1 MLADSPDAI
10 LVASDIYDID
20 HASAV
25 EIKTMTSVR
34 TIEAATTVSHWR
46 MLGWTKIVPKY
57 FENSF
62 LRQSIVP
69 RYYITQLHCAL
80 IKLFLS
86 LRLAGQ

>member
-34 TIEAATTVSHWR
+34 TIEAATTVS
-46 MLGWTKIVPKY
+46 
-57 FENSF
+57 
-62 LRQSIVP
+62 
-69 RYYITQLHCAL
+69 
-80 IKLFLS
+80 LS
-86 LRLAGQ
+86 KG